1 MPANGSP
8 PPAHRIVILM
18 SPLGRFLQ
26 CKDCELSLE
35 FPMGMRLNQIAK
47 EYESRPCSSPVSSND
62 PVP

>member
-35 FPMGMRLNQIAK
+35 FPMGMRLNQIAN
-47 EYESRPCSSPVSSND
+47 EYESR
-62 PVP
+62 